1 MNANDVLFICLII
14 TEIFNVIIIRQLVSD
29 IEDIKKK

>member
-14 TEIFNVIIIRQLVSD
+14 TEIFNVIIVRKLIDDIRNT
-29 IEDIKKK
+29 KK